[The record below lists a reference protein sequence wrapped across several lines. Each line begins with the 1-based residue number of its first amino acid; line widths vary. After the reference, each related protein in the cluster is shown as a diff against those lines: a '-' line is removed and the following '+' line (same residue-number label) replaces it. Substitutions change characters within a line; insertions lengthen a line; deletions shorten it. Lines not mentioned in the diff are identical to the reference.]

1 MFLQSVISIKGEGR
15 PIAPFSI
22 TKYPIN
28 RRTTMR
34 LLKAFTVGLLIALFA
49 AQAPSAFAQLTDILK
64 KVKKAVGMSGGEL
77 SQSKIIEGL
86 KEALEIGTGNAAGLV
101 SKLDGYYKN
110 PKIKIPLPE
119 SVQKVEKILRKV
131 GFGSKVDD
139 FEMSMNRAAEQA
151 APEAKA
157 LFTDTIKQMSFD
169 DARKILN
176 GKDNAATL
184 YFKEKTWDRL
194 YDKFKPIV
202 NSTMSEVGATRYYQ
216 DLDKKVSSIPFA
228 DSMSFDLDKYVTDGA
243 LDGLFYMV
251 AQEEQKIRQNP
262 AARVTDLLKEVFGGK
277 R

>member
-1 MFLQSVISIKGEGR
+1 
-15 PIAPFSI
+15 
-22 TKYPIN
+22 
-28 RRTTMR
+28 MR
-34 LLKAFTVGLLIALFA
+34 LLKAFMVGLLIALFA
-49 AQAPSAFAQLTDILK
+49 VQAPSAFAQLTDILK
-64 KVKKAVGMSGGEL
+64 SVKKSVGMGEGL
-77 SQSKIIEGL
+77 PESKIIEGL
-86 KEALEIGTGNAAGLV
+86 KEALEIGTGNAVGLV

-139 FEMSMNRAAEQA
+139 FEMSMSRAAEQA

-157 LFTDTIKQMSFD
+157 LFIDTIKQMSFD

-184 YFKEKTWDRL
+184 YFKDKTWDRL

-202 NSTMSEVGATRYYQ
+202 NSTMSEAGVTRYYQ
-216 DLDKKVSSIPFA
+216 DLDKKVRSIPFA
-228 DSMSFDLDKYVTDGA
+228 GSMSFDVDKYVTDGA

-251 AQEEQKIRQNP
+251 EQQERKIRQDP
-262 AARVTDLLKEVFGGK
+262 VARVTDLLEEVFGGK

>member
-1 MFLQSVISIKGEGR
+1 MKFLGK
-15 PIAPFSI
+15 I
-22 TKYPIN
+22 TI
-28 RRTTMR
+28 
-34 LLKAFTVGLLIALFA
+34 GLLIVLFA
-49 AQAPSAFAQLTDILK
+49 AQVPVASAQFTDILK
-64 KVKKAVGMSGGEL
+64 SVKKAIGMDGGL
-77 SQSKIIEGL
+77 SESKIVEGL
-86 KEALEIGTGNAAGLV
+86 KEALEIGTGNAVGLV

-110 PKIKIPLPE
+110 SKIKIPLPE
-119 SVQKVEKILRKV
+119 SVQKVEKILRNV

-157 LFTDTIKQMSFD
+157 LFIDTIKQMSFD

-184 YFKEKTWDRL
+184 YFKDKTWDRL

-202 NSTMSEVGATRYYQ
+202 NSTMSEVGVTRYYQ
-216 DLDKKVSSIPFA
+216 DLDKKVRSIPFA

-251 AQEEQKIRQNP
+251 EQQERKIRQNP

-277 R
+277 S